1 MHHNLVKKTTPQ
13 GQKKNPHLTNPPPLL
28 TRLGVLQLEILI
40 LKLVAIDAF
49 ATSSI
54 TLGEVTPLA
63 HELRNDAVESGAL
76 VTKAF
81 LTSAEYTEVLCNTK
95 MLSWSSLTLLLGSRC
110 YSSFPIHSLYA
121 KKERLVQL
129 FLHCP

>member
-1 MHHNLVKKTTPQ
+1 MVKNTHTTRTEEEP
-13 GQKKNPHLTNPPPLL
+13 PHLAKPHFL

-40 LKLVAIDAF
+40 LKLVTIDAF

-54 TLGEVTPLA
+54 TLGEVTTLA
-63 HELRNDAVESGAL
+63 HELWNDAVESRAL

-81 LTSAEYTEVLCNTK
+81 LTSTECTEVLCNRK
-95 MLSWSSLTLLLGSRC
+95 MLSWSRLTLLLGSRY

-121 KKERLVQL
+121 EKEWLVQL
-129 FLHCP
+129 FLYCP